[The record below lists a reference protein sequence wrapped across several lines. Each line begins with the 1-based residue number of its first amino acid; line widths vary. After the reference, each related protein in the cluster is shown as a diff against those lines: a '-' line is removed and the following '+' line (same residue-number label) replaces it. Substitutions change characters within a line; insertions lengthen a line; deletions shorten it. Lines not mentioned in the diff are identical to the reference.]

1 MEKPTTNNMD
11 ESATMQL
18 VVLINSLN
26 VEVEVKAKLMTLISK
41 TITEIYLN
49 AELISKEQ
57 N

>member
-1 MEKPTTNNMD
+1 METEK
-11 ESATMQL
+11 EKSATMQL
-18 VVLINSLN
+18 VETINSLN

-49 AELISKEQ
+49 AELIAKEQ